1 MKVLV
6 TGGAG
11 FIGSH
16 LCEALLKRGDEVY
29 TIDDLSTGSIQN
41 IDHLKENSLFHYT
54 IDSIMNRSVMAELVD
69 MCDTV
74 FHLAAA
80 VGVKLI
86 VESPVNTIETNVYG
100 TEMVL
105 QLAAKKKRKV
115 IIASTSEVYGKN
127 EKIPFREDDDMVLG
141 ATTKARW
148 SYACSKAVDEF
159 LSLAY
164 YKEKG
169 LPVVVARLFNTV
181 GPRQTGMYGMVI
193 PTLVRQALN
202 GEDMTVFGS
211 GKQTRSFTYVNDVVK
226 ALIRLTEHDGAVGQV
241 FNIGNNQEISIE
253 DLALLIK
260 RLTKS
265 ESEIVYISYDKAYQ
279 EGFED
284 MMQRVPDI
292 SKIGALINY
301 KPSLGIDGILET
313 VIDNMKEKGC
323 R

>member
-1 MKVLV
+1 LKVLV

-29 TIDDLSTGSIQN
+29 IIDDLSTGSIQN
-41 IDHLKENSLFHYT
+41 IDHLKENPLFHYT
-54 IDSIMNRSVMAELVD
+54 LDSITNRSVMAELID
-69 MCDTV
+69 MCDTI

-86 VESPVNTIETNVYG
+86 VESPVNTIETNVFG

-115 IIASTSEVYGKN
+115 IIASTSEVYGKS
-127 EKIPFREDDDMVLG
+127 EKIPFSEDDDMVLG
-141 ATTKARW
+141 TTTKARW

-159 LSLAY
+159 LALAY
-164 YKEKG
+164 FKEKG
-169 LPVVVARLFNTV
+169 LPVVIARLFNTV

-193 PTLVRQALN
+193 PTLVSQALN
-202 GEDMTVFGS
+202 GEDMTVFGN
-211 GKQTRSFTYVNDVVK
+211 GKQTRSFTYVNDVVG
-226 ALIRLTEHDGAVGQV
+226 ALITLSEHSGAVGQV
-241 FNIGNNQEISIE
+241 FNIGNDEEISIE
-253 DLALLIK
+253 NLALLIK
-260 RLTKS
+260 KRS
-265 ESEIVYISYDKAYQ
+265 ESGSRIVYVSYDMAYQ

-292 SKIGALINY
+292 RKIGALINY
-301 KPSLGIDGILET
+301 KPSLGIEGILKT
-313 VIDNMKEKGC
+313 VINDMKEKGC

>member
-1 MKVLV
+1 LKVLV

-29 TIDDLSTGSIQN
+29 IIDDLSTGSIQN
-41 IDHLKENSLFHYT
+41 IVPMKENPLFHYT
-54 IDSIMNRSVMAELVD
+54 IDSIMNRHVMAELVD
-69 MCDTV
+69 MCDLV

-115 IIASTSEVYGKN
+115 IIASTSEVYGKS

-141 ATTKARW
+141 TTTKARW

-159 LSLAY
+159 LALAY

-193 PTLVRQALN
+193 PTLVCQALK
-202 GEDMTVFGS
+202 GEDMTVFGD
-211 GKQTRSFTYVNDVVK
+211 GKQTRSFTYVNDVVG
-226 ALIRLTEHDGAVGQV
+226 ALIALSEHDGAVGQV
-241 FNIGNNQEISIE
+241 FNIGNNEEISIE
-253 DLALLIK
+253 NLALLIK
-260 RLTKS
+260 KRS
-265 ESEIVYISYDKAYQ
+265 ESKSRIVYLSYDMAYQ

-284 MMQRVPDI
+284 MMRRVPDI

-301 KPSLGIDGILET
+301 KPSLGIEGILKT
-313 VIDNMKEKGC
+313 VINDMKEKGC

>member
-1 MKVLV
+1 LKVLV

-29 TIDDLSTGSIQN
+29 IIDDLSTGSIQN
-41 IDHLKENSLFHYT
+41 IVPMKENPLFHYT
-54 IDSIMNRSVMAELVD
+54 IDSIMNRHVMAELVD
-69 MCDTV
+69 MCDLV

-86 VESPVNTIETNVYG
+86 VESPVNTIETNVFG

-115 IIASTSEVYGKN
+115 IIASTSEVYGKSD
-127 EKIPFREDDDMVLG
+127 KIPFSEDDDMVLG

-159 LSLAY
+159 LALAY

-193 PTLVRQALN
+193 PTLVFQALN
-202 GEDMTVFGS
+202 GEDMTVFGD
-211 GKQTRSFTYVNDVVK
+211 GKQTRSFTYVNDVVG
-226 ALIRLTEHDGAVGQV
+226 ALIALSEHDGAVGQV
-241 FNIGNNQEISIE
+241 FNIGNDEEISIE
-253 DLALLIK
+253 NLAFLIK
-260 RLTKS
+260 KRS
-265 ESEIVYISYDKAYQ
+265 ESQSRIVYISYDMAYQ

-301 KPSLGIDGILET
+301 KPSLGIEGILKT
-313 VIDNMKEKGC
+313 VINDMKEKGC